1 MSHPSDARSPLSFP
15 TEMTVGERMR
25 HARLQRGWSQDALA
39 KEAGTSQTTIDK
51 IERNL
56 TQRSR
61 ALPRLAQCLGVD
73 LLTLDP
79 DYLGDYQP
87 VPPGIAAPPSVMK
100 AEAPPPPPATF
111 QSQARIPDQPIP
123 PPITGF
129 SPRNVPVFG
138 TAQGGALG
146 ATGLPDSAQALD
158 WARLPAPLTGIPGL
172 FALYVEGD
180 SMEPW
185 VEHGHLIYIHPTR
198 PAAPRD
204 HVVVVVQD
212 GEYDE
217 PRALLKRL
225 VRRTTGRLVLHQY
238 NPAGEIEIDARTVM
252 RIYRVIPWNEVAG
265 V

>member
-15 TEMTVGERMR
+15 IEMTVGERMR
-25 HARLQRGWSQDALA
+25 HARIQRGWSQDALA

-87 VPPGIAAPPSVMK
+87 A
-100 AEAPPPPPATF
+100 AEAEKSPQPARTL
-111 QSQARIPDQPIP
+111 QGQVRIPAQPIP
-123 PPITGF
+123 PPITGL
-129 SPRNVPVFG
+129 SVRSVPVFG

-158 WARLPAPLTGIPGL
+158 WARLPGPLTGIPGL

-217 PRALLKRL
+217 PRALVKRL
-225 VRRTTGRLVLHQY
+225 VRRTAGRLVLHQY